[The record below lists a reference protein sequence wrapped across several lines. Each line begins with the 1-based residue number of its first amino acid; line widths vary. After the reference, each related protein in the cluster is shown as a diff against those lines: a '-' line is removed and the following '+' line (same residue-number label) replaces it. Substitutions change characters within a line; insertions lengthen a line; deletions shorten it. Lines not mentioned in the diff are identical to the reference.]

1 MTTTSPFRRAPS
13 GNDHSFAHLPTAFV
27 CGGCGFRSAA
37 AAPVPLRCPA
47 SFPGDDVDHVL
58 HRTIDPTRVAFPTG
72 SEPNPFLRYRTLFHA
87 YHVARAIGWS
97 DADYVALVER
107 LDQAVAA
114 VDGRGFETTSLVA
127 ADRLADRLGMAG
139 TLLVKDETGN
149 VSGSHKAR
157 HLIGTALELEVAE
170 ALERSRAAGGGL
182 NGGEVVPARLAIAS
196 CGNAALAAA
205 VVARAWGRELH
216 VFVPVDAD
224 PAVLRRLD
232 ELKAVVT
239 IARRERGVPGDPTYR
254 ALRRA
259 IGEGAVPFTCQ
270 GNENGLALEGGLT
283 LGYELAA
290 DVRAAGRRLDRLFVQ
305 VGGGAL
311 ASSVAQAL
319 DESVAFRVL
328 DRLPRIHA
336 VQSAAAR
343 PLVRAYDRVVER
355 LAVRLGLE
363 GLRDAVARVAAP
375 GGRRELADRMR
386 DALAGPRGTA
396 ELARIAHHRS
406 AFMWPW
412 EDEPRSVAGGILDD
426 ETYDWFA
433 VVGAMLQTG
442 GYPVVASEATLVEA
456 NEIGREATGI
466 DVDHT
471 GSAGLAG
478 LIELR
483 RTGEVAPDQTVAV
496 LFTGV
501 RRAAPPAQPAQH
513 TLDHGGQP

>member
-1 MTTTSPFRRAPS
+1 M
-13 GNDHSFAHLPTAFV
+13 
-27 CGGCGFRSAA
+27 
-37 AAPVPLRCPA
+37 RCPVA
-47 SFPGDDVDHVL
+47 APGDDVDHVL
-58 HRTIDPTRVAFPTG
+58 RRVIDPARVAFPRG

-97 DADYVALVER
+97 DADYVALVDG
-107 LDQAVAA
+107 LDRAVAG
-114 VDGRGFETTSLVA
+114 VDGQGFAATPLVA
-127 ADRLADRLGMAG
+127 ATALAARLGLRG
-139 TLLVKDETGN
+139 GVLVKDETGN

-157 HLIGTALELEVAE
+157 HLMGTALELEVAE
-170 ALERSRAAGGGL
+170 ALERSRAADGGL

-205 VVARAWGRELH
+205 VIARAWGRELH
-216 VFVPVDAD
+216 VFVPADAD
-224 PAVLRRLD
+224 PAVLGRLRD
-232 ELKAVVT
+232 LRAVVS
-239 IARRERGVPGDPTYR
+239 IVRRERGVAGDPTYH

-259 IGEGAVPFTCQ
+259 VAEGAVPFTCQ

-283 LGYELAA
+283 LGYELAT
-290 DVRAAGRRLDRLFVQ
+290 DLGSAGRTLDRLFVQ
-305 VGGGAL
+305 AGGGAL

-319 DESVAFRVL
+319 EEAVAFGAIERM
-328 DRLPRIHA
+328 PRIHA
-336 VQSAAAR
+336 VQSHGAR
-343 PLVRAYDRVVER
+343 PLVRAYDLVVDR
-355 LAVRLGLE
+355 LARRLGL
-363 GLRDAVARVAAP
+363 GSLGGVVGTAAASDGRRAVADTM
-375 GGRRELADRMR
+375 RE
-386 DALAGPRGTA
+386 ALAEPRGAA

-433 VVGAMLQTG
+433 VVGAMLRTG
-442 GYPVVASEATLVEA
+442 GYPVVASEEELVEA
-456 NEIGREATGI
+456 NAVGREATGI

-483 RTGEVAPDQTVAV
+483 RTGEVAPDETVAV

-501 RRAAPPAQPAQH
+501 RRAVPPAPPSHANAN
-513 TLDHGGQP
+513 LGGRS